1 MLSGVVVEETIRRHV
16 THIGYVT
23 YVAFLAIVAL
33 WVSRF
38 DVPAAAWPSLVGLLA
53 IITGSGP
60 IGPEFSS
67 GTLQLILVKPIRRVT
82 YLLSRVAGVVGVI
95 WIAAIVAF
103 LVEVIGR
110 MLRGS
115 VPFASMATTLLHTA
129 AMAVLTVALLT
140 LFGSLTRAYLN
151 AAIYVVLSI
160 ALGALPPMLANRYP
174 DVARAL
180 MFVEQNL
187 FPSPPPA
194 LSGKWLLLV
203 FSNAL
208 VALVL
213 ACLAFRR
220 REVPYGAD

>member
-1 MLSGVVVEETIRRHV
+1 MLSGVVVEETIRRHI

-23 YVAFLAIVAL
+23 YVAFLAIVGL
-33 WVSRF
+33 GVSRF
-38 DVPAAAWPSLVGLLA
+38 DSPGAAWPSLVGLLA

-67 GTLQLILVKPIRRVT
+67 GTLQLILVKPIRRAT
-82 YLLSRVAGVVGVI
+82 YLLSRVLGVVIVI

-103 LVEVIGR
+103 LVEVVGR
-110 MLRGS
+110 LVRGD
-115 VPFASMATTLLHTA
+115 VPLASMATTLLHTIS
-129 AMAVLTVALLT
+129 MAVLTVTLLT

-151 AAIYVVLSI
+151 AAIYLVSSI
-160 ALGALPPMLANRYP
+160 LLGMLPPMIGNRYP
-174 DVARAL
+174 SIARTLA
-180 MFVEQNL
+180 FIDQNL

-194 LSGKWLLLV
+194 LNGKWLLLV

-208 VALVL
+208 IALVL